1 MRSIHLAIKDWRQTG
16 HDIKTVFFLVIMPL
30 MFTAFFGY
38 TFGGNQTSD
47 VPRPV
52 VGLAIH
58 DSGALG
64 RALATQLYA
73 DDTVQGEELAAGEED
88 ALTWAGAVEQVRRGE
103 LAAAVE
109 IPSGFSVAAL
119 ADGGSGTVR
128 WVADVQTSEG
138 QVAQAALE
146 RALGRVNQLAVA
158 ARFSA
163 AAQEPFTD
171 QAAHQAYLEAGVAL
185 AERVWAERLPVVR
198 LETRVQPAAA
208 ESAENPFDR
217 FSPGMLVQFV
227 LFGLTQSATA
237 LVLERRSGTWD
248 RLLMTPLTR
257 GGLVLG
263 KLLSLLGLVLA
274 QALILIVAGQFL
286 FGVDYMRAP
295 LATLLLAVALSVWV
309 AALGVLI
316 GVLARNEGQALAV
329 AMMAMFAFSALGGA
343 WFPLEVAGETFAAV
357 ARLLPAA
364 WAMDGFQDILLR
376 GGGLADVVPAVG
388 VVMGYAVLC
397 LGLAVWRLRR
407 A

>member
-1 MRSIHLAIKDWRQTG
+1 
-16 HDIKTVFFLVIMPL
+16 
-30 MFTAFFGY
+30 
-38 TFGGNQTSD
+38 
-47 VPRPV
+47 
-52 VGLAIH
+52 
-58 DSGALG
+58 
-64 RALATQLYA
+64 
-73 DDTVQGEELAAGEED
+73 
-88 ALTWAGAVEQVRRGE
+88 
-103 LAAAVE
+103 
-109 IPSGFSVAAL
+109 
-119 ADGGSGTVR
+119 
-128 WVADVQTSEG
+128 
-138 QVAQAALE
+138 
-146 RALGRVNQLAVA
+146 
-158 ARFSA
+158 
-163 AAQEPFTD
+163 
-171 QAAHQAYLEAGVAL
+171 
-185 AERVWAERLPVVR
+185 VR

-397 LGLAVWRLRR
+397 LGVAVWRLRR